1 MFTIKPTNQTYSDP
15 VSATFLPGIP
25 FGRELSRGDMC
36 FYHTEI
42 PSSKIFLN
50 SKVLRTAIL
59 NSLEYVQQVLNLT
72 IIDNDPVSKDTNTKS
87 VKLTK
92 EKSTKKP
99 DLMIL
104 DTQDLPKVEDHTDE
118 IDADILEEDVSKELI
133 AEEAITLEPL
143 EDISEDE
150 ESEEQTNE

>member
-25 FGRELSRGDMC
+25 FGREYSRGDMC

-50 SKVLRTAIL
+50 SKVLRMAIL
-59 NSLEYVQQVLNLT
+59 DNLEYVQETLNLT
-72 IIDNDPVSKDTNTKS
+72 IIDNDRVSEDTKVKVTKPKQDKS
-87 VKLTK
+87 VK
-92 EKSTKKP
+92 KP
-99 DLMIL
+99 GSMIL
-104 DTQDLPKVEDHTDE
+104 ETKDLPSVEDHTGE
-118 IDADILEEDVSKELI
+118 IDADIPEEKDIESIDKEI
-133 AEEAITLEPL
+133 ETVETL

-150 ESEEQTNE
+150 ESEEQTIE